1 MKNEQDESVGI
12 ISEDLCDG
20 INEEFYEAPITSKI
34 RNYLYFEV
42 ESLKIPGEREKK
54 YETKHF

>member
-42 ESLKIPGEREKK
+42 ESLKIPCEREKRL
-54 YETKHF
+54 